1 MKKYM
6 GNYTNEAAKAL
17 KGSERII
24 CRVTDD
30 GAIYV
35 TNGFIAY
42 KMNPPEYAA
51 IVQPVTCC
59 EAGNYTMPATVNS
72 YPWPPAPPPLASG
85 TADTWPPSIS
95 FPPTKR
101 CVTSPD
107 AKFAPTVSV
116 SPVFC
121 PSPAGRNC
129 LTVNLQPSAPLTIYS
144 MAAPV
149 PLLPP
154 MISPSAII

>member
-1 MKKYM
+1 MIDHKNHYARYCELISLAASSAPARQRDGGYM
-6 GNYTNEAAKAL
+6 AAVYIL
-17 KGSERII
+17 S
-24 CRVTDD
+24 
-30 GAIYV
+30 
-35 TNGFIAY
+35 
-42 KMNPPEYAA
+42 
-51 IVQPVTCC
+51 
-59 EAGNYTMPATVNS
+59 
-72 YPWPPAPPPLASG
+72 
-85 TADTWPPSIS
+85 ADN
-95 FPPTKR
+95 
-101 CVTSPD
+101 

>member
-1 MKKYM
+1 MIDHKNHYARYCELISLAASSAPARQRDGGYM
-6 GNYTNEAAKAL
+6 AAVYILSADKTL
-17 KGSERII
+17 
-24 CRVTDD
+24 CD
-30 GAIYV
+30 
-35 TNGFIAY
+35 IA
-42 KMNPPEYAA
+42 
-51 IVQPVTCC
+51 
-59 EAGNYTMPATVNS
+59 
-72 YPWPPAPPPLASG
+72 
-85 TADTWPPSIS
+85 
-95 FPPTKR
+95 R
-101 CVTSPD
+101 R
-107 AKFAPTVSV
+107 KFAPTVSV

>member
-1 MKKYM
+1 MIDHK
-6 GNYTNEAAKAL
+6 NH
-17 KGSERII
+17 
-24 CRVTDD
+24 
-30 GAIYV
+30 
-35 TNGFIAY
+35 
-42 KMNPPEYAA
+42 YARY
-51 IVQPVTCC
+51 C
-59 EAGNYTMPATVNS
+59 E
-72 YPWPPAPPPLASG
+72 L
-85 TADTWPPSIS
+85 IS
-95 FPPTKR
+95 
-101 CVTSPD
+101 D

>member
-1 MKKYM
+1 MIDHKNHYAR
-6 GNYTNEAAKAL
+6 YCELISLAA
-17 KGSERII
+17 S
-24 CRVTDD
+24 
-30 GAIYV
+30 
-35 TNGFIAY
+35 
-42 KMNPPEYAA
+42 
-51 IVQPVTCC
+51 
-59 EAGNYTMPATVNS
+59 
-72 YPWPPAPPPLASG
+72 
-85 TADTWPPSIS
+85 
-95 FPPTKR
+95 

>member
-1 MKKYM
+1 MIDHKNHYARYCELISLAASSAPARQRDGGYM
-6 GNYTNEAAKAL
+6 AAVYIL
-17 KGSERII
+17 S
-24 CRVTDD
+24 
-30 GAIYV
+30 
-35 TNGFIAY
+35 
-42 KMNPPEYAA
+42 
-51 IVQPVTCC
+51 
-59 EAGNYTMPATVNS
+59 
-72 YPWPPAPPPLASG
+72 
-85 TADTWPPSIS
+85 AD
-95 FPPTKR
+95 KR

>member
-1 MKKYM
+1 MIDHKNHYARYCELISLAASSAPARQRDGGYM
-6 GNYTNEAAKAL
+6 AA
-17 KGSERII
+17 
-24 CRVTDD
+24 V
-30 GAIYV
+30 
-35 TNGFIAY
+35 
-42 KMNPPEYAA
+42 
-51 IVQPVTCC
+51 
-59 EAGNYTMPATVNS
+59 
-72 YPWPPAPPPLASG
+72 
-85 TADTWPPSIS
+85 IS

-101 CVTSPD
+101 CVTSPG

-154 MISPSAII
+154 MILPSAII